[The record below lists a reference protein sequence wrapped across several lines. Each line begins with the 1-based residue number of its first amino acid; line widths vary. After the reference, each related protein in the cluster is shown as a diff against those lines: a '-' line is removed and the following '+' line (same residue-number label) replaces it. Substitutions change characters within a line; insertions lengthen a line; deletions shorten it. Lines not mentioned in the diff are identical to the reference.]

1 MKRLLQVLFT
11 GIILAMLALTTVASL
26 DRGVFDATVGLWPDL
41 WFRATLADAYFGF
54 FTVWLWVAWRERTW
68 AARLIWLVLFFAL
81 GNLAIASYVLL
92 ALRGSGNGVDGLFQ
106 RRKPVP
112 ER

>member
-11 GIILAMLALTTVASL
+11 GIILAMLALTTVASF
-26 DRGVFDATVGLWPDL
+26 DRGVFDASIGLWPDP

-54 FTVWLWVAWRERTW
+54 VTVWLWVAWRERTW
-68 AARLIWLVLFFAL
+68 TIRLIWLVLFFAL
-81 GNLAIASYVLL
+81 GNLAIATYVLL
-92 ALRGSGNGVDGLFQ
+92 ALRRVGGVDGLFQ
-106 RRKPVP
+106 RREPVP